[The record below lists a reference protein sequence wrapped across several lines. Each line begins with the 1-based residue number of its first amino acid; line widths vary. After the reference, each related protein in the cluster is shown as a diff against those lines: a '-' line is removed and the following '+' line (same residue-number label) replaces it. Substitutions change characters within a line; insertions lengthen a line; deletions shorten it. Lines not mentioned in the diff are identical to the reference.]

1 MNSTSL
7 KSFDGV
13 DLIDQCMKFAKT
25 FSSDGSSDLDVNDP
39 ISESAI
45 LQFTLSNKLMSA
57 MEMFE
62 FVTEVNFYP

>member
-1 MNSTSL
+1 
-7 KSFDGV
+7 
-13 DLIDQCMKFAKT
+13 MKFAKT